1 MYVYI
6 YIYMYIY
13 IYIYKYVY
21 IYIHAYIYIYVYMH
35 MSVHTYIYISI
46 YRLSDLSWNMG
57 SMMISEHHCDT
68 PNVFNECTNN
78 PFPSGGFLPTY
89 KNDKNECE
97 TYTLEFARESRDV
110 RLAGAEFLETS
121 VCMYMCIYMYV
132 CMYVCMNK
140 FTCVYMCICIYIN
153 I

>member
-1 MYVYI
+1 MRVFIYIHKCIFKDVYI
-6 YIYMYIY
+6 YLYMYI
-13 IYIYKYVY
+13 
-21 IYIHAYIYIYVYMH
+21 H
-35 MSVHTYIYISI
+35 
-46 YRLSDLSWNMG
+46 RLSDLSWNMG

-78 PFPSGGFLPTY
+78 PFPTGGFLPTH

-121 VCMYMCIYMYV
+121 VCIYV
-132 CMYVCMNK
+132 CMYV
-140 FTCVYMCICIYIN
+140 
-153 I
+153 